1 MGGTTGPP
9 SGHLLRESCL
19 KGTRETG
26 LAPALWQPWGWGPN
40 TSTCAPFPAPG
51 EAGV

>member
-1 MGGTTGPP
+1 MGGTSGPP
-9 SGHLLRESCL
+9 SGHLPRESCL